1 MEEAGNGSS
10 PSTRHIFLFHA
21 GPRRENNR
29 YEPPLLPWLICFEAA
44 NTTYT
49 VPDLATSDVPRETTS
64 LELPMP
70 PSTFSCPTSSEMTL
84 GQTCLA
90 D

>member
-10 PSTRHIFLFHA
+10 PSTRHFFPLHA
-21 GPRRENNR
+21 RPRRGNNR
-29 YEPPLLPWLICFEAA
+29 YKLTLLLWLVCFGAA
-44 NTTYT
+44 NTIYT
-49 VPDLATSDVPRETTS
+49 IPDLVTSDAPRETTS

-70 PSTFSCPTSSEMTL
+70 PSTFSCPTSSEMML